1 MDRDYYSEKTIN
13 NFIRKDV
20 CQNDK
25 LLYRYY
31 QISNA
36 KKFRRRLQIL
46 KIDHKKIE
54 QTVYV
59 FITDS
64 IRDIIYNL

>member
-13 NFIRKDV
+13 QFIRKDV

-25 LLYRYY
+25 LLYKYY
-31 QISNA
+31 QLSNA

-46 KIDHKKIE
+46 KISYQPSLDALKKVSAVVINNRE
-54 QTVYV
+54 EK
-59 FITDS
+59 
-64 IRDIIYNL
+64 